1 MGYRGKYNQVKEAV
15 GELMRVKQEVFMP
28 LIHRPGEAQ
37 VDFGYAL
44 AKVRGPFHVS
54 I

>member
-1 MGYRGKYNQVKEAV
+1 VVR
-15 GELMRVKQEVFMP
+15 ELKRVRQEVFMP

-44 AKVRGPFHVS
+44 VKVCGAQDG
-54 I
+54 